1 MSNAAAERRLN
12 QLTGDWVLVSPH
24 RMSRPWQGAV
34 SSSTLPR
41 SVKHDPECYLC
52 AGNARVGGARNPDYD
67 GVYIFPNDFPALLE
81 LPGAKMS
88 NPLSQGRLEAGGPGD
103 LLVREPESG
112 ICRVICY
119 SPDHGLTLSRMTPE
133 QIRPAVDAWSEQFS
147 ELAARPDI
155 SSVTIFENRG
165 EMMGASNPHPHGQI
179 WATAA
184 VPNELAR
191 EDTRQFDWYG
201 KYGEPMLLSYLRREL
216 EAGERIIYANDTFV
230 ALIPFWAAWPFETLI
245 LPREQV
251 SGLDELSQNQRE
263 GLAEVL
269 ARLTAGYDA
278 LFDAPFPYTM
288 GFHQRPTDG
297 RKSEHFT
304 LHAHFFP
311 PLLRSASI
319 RKFMVGFEMLG
330 MPQRDLTPE
339 AAAERLRAVL

>member
-1 MSNAAAERRLN
+1 MNNAAAERRLN
-12 QLTGDWVLVSPH
+12 LLTGDWVLVSPH
-24 RMSRPWQGAV
+24 RMSRPWQGAI
-34 SSSTLPR
+34 SSSPPSVTLQ
-41 SVKHDPECYLC
+41 HDPECYLC
-52 AGNARVGGARNPDYD
+52 AGNVRVGGVRNPDYP
-67 GVYIFPNDFPALLE
+67 GVYIFPNDFAALLDS
-81 LPGAKMS
+81 PGQS
-88 NPLSQGRLEAGGPGD
+88 RLEVGGPED

-119 SPDHGLTLSRMTPE
+119 SPDHGLTLSRMTLE
-133 QIRPAVDAWSEQFS
+133 QIRPVVDAWTEQFT

-165 EMMGASNPHPHGQI
+165 EMMGASNPHPHGQV
-179 WATAA
+179 WDTET

-191 EDTRQFDWYG
+191 EDARQLEWYG
-201 KYGEPMLLSYLRREL
+201 KHGEPVLLSYLRREL
-216 EAGERIIYANDTFV
+216 EADERIIFANDSFV

-245 LPREQV
+245 LPRKQA
-251 SGLDELSQNQRE
+251 SGLDELNSDQRE
-263 GLAEVL
+263 GLAEIL

-278 LFDAPFPYTM
+278 LFAAPFPYTM

-297 RKSEHFT
+297 RDSAHFT
-304 LHAHFFP
+304 LHAHFYP